1 MNYIAPSTL
10 ASQIEMLAM
19 RGKGLIEAR
28 EFQDMTSLVVR
39 GRVGGGLAARTRHL
53 SLAGAII
60 RDRFR
65 RPESAVAQKTS
76 DVVCLIEA
84 GATAGESPVWVAE
97 EKALYWIDVYGPALY
112 RAMTRQRATIGAGRS
127 MS

>member
-1 MNYIAPSTL
+1 M
-10 ASQIEMLAM
+10 M
-19 RGKGLIEAR
+19 RA
-28 EFQDMTSLVVR
+28 
-39 GRVGGGLAARTRHL
+39 LAAIFVL

-127 MS
+127 MSRSALSPCVKAAASSPDCARALRSST